1 MQFLWLRNCSRVR
14 VDFSKGLLAIRNS
27 SRSFVRAPALS
38 LALLFT
44 IALGVGSNA
53 SIYGFVDGLTH
64 PEFPLRGRGSIV
76 SILQRDRVRE
86 SGPLSLREY
95 QVLKNA
101 TETFDWIDAA
111 RIAPAEITLGD
122 RTEIAIVA
130 TVGPDLAHA
139 LGLPVQNGAVLS
151 HRLAQREL
159 AESPDL
165 AQKRIRVNG
174 LDLPIAAVAPDPLR
188 GLYSDQPVDL
198 WIPATDKNPQSK
210 NSAAK
215 DLWVLGQIRQPA
227 SIRQAQAAVRRQLG
241 NSDEFS
247 VAPFTGV
254 TPATAL
260 ALSHIGILL
269 NLAAAAVF
277 IVASLNV
284 ASFLFGRAL
293 KRSHETSL
301 RIALGA
307 TRTVL
312 LRGLLSD
319 SIVISVAGGAL
330 GVLLA
335 VGTVHVLPALLFAED
350 AEHLVFAPHLF
361 PIVAASLLCV
371 CLSILCGMM
380 PVFATDTDRPWGV
393 LGREAGLPSKRTER
407 IRTAMVLSQ
416 ITACY
421 VLVICAVFLFQ
432 GLHAALKASVG
443 RHLSRPI
450 LLTVQERLTQPV
462 VEVDFFNAVER
473 AAKSIAGQA
482 PQAWAARL
490 PGDRPVWESFR
501 IQPASSPLRDLPLDI
516 NWVAPE
522 GLQSLSERLVAG
534 RVFRF
539 RDPARTDIVL
549 DEDAANQLFGLE
561 TVGITI
567 LDPAGQP
574 AEVIGVVKSNP
585 APPSKAGL
593 GTANYLTENLKGSN
607 PILAAHFRAPLLLS
621 LPGAE
626 LNANVVSPGYL
637 NALDLPLVSGL
648 GFPQHS
654 MAGRTR
660 IGIVNQEAADL
671 YFGEK
676 PLGSGVI
683 DEQGVRT
690 EIVGV
695 VGSRALGRFQQ
706 HAEPAIYFPMQ
717 QDCAQRMTLLLESSR
732 GDTSTLAALRSRV
745 EAVPGRNSAPVA
757 IETLDAHLARTA
769 FAPMRIA
776 ALLSGALAVLALG
789 LGVLGLFSA
798 QSDAERQ
805 RRRELALCIALGAQ
819 RWRIVLKVMARAL
832 QIALAG
838 TVIGALAALVLFRI
852 LAGTTALFTSLPPWM
867 WLTVALLPVTTVFIA
882 SLLPAIRA
890 SHVNPLTIMR
900 DEH

>member
-1 MQFLWLRNCSRVR
+1 
-14 VDFSKGLLAIRNS
+14 
-27 SRSFVRAPALS
+27 
-38 LALLFT
+38 
-44 IALGVGSNA
+44 
-53 SIYGFVDGLTH
+53 
-64 PEFPLRGRGSIV
+64 
-76 SILQRDRVRE
+76 
-86 SGPLSLREY
+86 
-95 QVLKNA
+95 
-101 TETFDWIDAA
+101 
-111 RIAPAEITLGD
+111 
-122 RTEIAIVA
+122 
-130 TVGPDLAHA
+130 
-139 LGLPVQNGAVLS
+139 
-151 HRLAQREL
+151 
-159 AESPDL
+159 
-165 AQKRIRVNG
+165 
-174 LDLPIAAVAPDPLR
+174 
-188 GLYSDQPVDL
+188 
-198 WIPATDKNPQSK
+198 
-210 NSAAK
+210 
-215 DLWVLGQIRQPA
+215 
-227 SIRQAQAAVRRQLG
+227 
-241 NSDEFS
+241 
-247 VAPFTGV
+247 
-254 TPATAL
+254 
-260 ALSHIGILL
+260 
-269 NLAAAAVF
+269 
-277 IVASLNV
+277 
-284 ASFLFGRAL
+284 
-293 KRSHETSL
+293 
-301 RIALGA
+301 
-307 TRTVL
+307 
-312 LRGLLSD
+312 
-319 SIVISVAGGAL
+319 
-330 GVLLA
+330 
-335 VGTVHVLPALLFAED
+335 
-350 AEHLVFAPHLF
+350 
-361 PIVAASLLCV
+361 
-371 CLSILCGMM
+371 
-380 PVFATDTDRPWGV
+380 
-393 LGREAGLPSKRTER
+393 
-407 IRTAMVLSQ
+407 
-416 ITACY
+416 
-421 VLVICAVFLFQ
+421 
-432 GLHAALKASVG
+432 
-443 RHLSRPI
+443 
-450 LLTVQERLTQPV
+450 
-462 VEVDFFNAVER
+462 
-473 AAKSIAGQA
+473 
-482 PQAWAARL
+482 
-490 PGDRPVWESFR
+490 
-501 IQPASSPLRDLPLDI
+501 
-516 NWVAPE
+516 
-522 GLQSLSERLVAG
+522 
-534 RVFRF
+534 VFRF

-671 YFGEK
+671 YFGGK

-706 HAEPAIYFPMQ
+706 HAEPAMYFPMQ

-819 RWRIVLKVMARAL
+819 RSL